1 MKNMDI
7 VTLQNQGLQLATAHD
22 ADPAHAYKLFKLRK
36 AVDKAY
42 NNLAEQEEALR
53 TECGIERGKK
63 PSEDASK
70 KFYELQKALM
80 KDDSPLEGIKAVP
93 YDVWIQLQ
101 KENRAKEFNGKKID
115 VLSGVVELILE
126 DVFWTA
132 PAEEVEPEPEA
143 NKEEKPKKDGRKE
156 N

>member
-63 PSEDASK
+63 PSEEASK

-115 VLSGVVELILE
+115 VLSGAVELILE

-132 PAEEVEPEPEA
+132 PAEEPEPEA